1 MSLKNLLTEIQT
13 GIWLIET
20 NSPEHYSEIVKQ
32 IKLGAF
38 VNEKQEKF
46 YSVIG
51 KEATNRQTGQSE
63 MKDQVAVISMIGE
76 MLYADGIDAV
86 VEVGL
91 IIDQEATFD
100 EQGNMLTE
108 PTYREGYHFDIMSE
122 KEINFGENEI
132 FPNNPKHT
140 FAGFN
145 E

>member
-1 MSLKNLLTEIQT
+1 MIRIYKLKYTDKETAIADLIAKGIYQEI
-13 GIWLIET
+13 E
-20 NSPEHYSEIVKQ
+20 
-32 IKLGAF
+32 
-38 VNEKQEKF
+38 
-46 YSVIG
+46 
-51 KEATNRQTGQSE
+51 
-63 MKDQVAVISMIGE
+63 GE

-108 PTYREGYHFDIMSE
+108 PTYRDGYHFDIMSE
-122 KEINFGENEI
+122 IEIDFGENEI